1 MPMRLYNAIFA
12 LMLAA
17 SSLPAQTNAPPA
29 AAKPGTNA
37 TTSSAPPPALT
48 SPTRPAPATQP
59 ARVAT
64 PEDILP
70 VATNAPRTA
79 ILKRI
84 KDEAANDEAVSV
96 GVNELGAQISQLE
109 PTGQYVERYVR
120 IPAGS
125 QGEDPKVIRFYV
137 PVFTIR
143 PSR

>member
-1 MPMRLYNAIFA
+1 
-12 LMLAA
+12 
-17 SSLPAQTNAPPA
+17 
-29 AAKPGTNA
+29 
-37 TTSSAPPPALT
+37 
-48 SPTRPAPATQP
+48 
-59 ARVAT
+59 
-64 PEDILP
+64 